1 MDVRSDENKS
11 ILYQILSNHP
21 LKNIN
26 HDRFIKA
33 LENQVFLVHK
43 DRFKFKNNL
52 VEMNKEIIR
61 RFSVIENDIKNNT
74 KNNTKNTT
82 KNSTKNNTKNSTNN
96 TPISKKQIKN
106 LKLDRP
112 VVTRKDNK
120 NAFDSKLKNRQD
132 EFSQLVNPQKP
143 KEIDFSDKANEDDI
157 PSIDST
163 LAEREKELRMAMKS
177 YNSESAAKWIGNK
190 ELSKNIKID
199 NNSQIEL
206 KPEVIKKKVTFKEP
220 ETRETIKTE
229 NLSSDQENNSFLS
242 KLKKKSSQNNSKK
255 TLVIPELVSLD
266 IKKQIQNIILAQKN
280 LTQQIENLLI
290 SIDN

>member
-26 HDRFIKA
+26 HDHFIKA

-82 KNSTKNNTKNSTNN
+82 KNSTNN

-120 NAFDSKLKNRQD
+120 NAFASKLKNRQD
-132 EFSQLVNPQKP
+132 EISQLVNPQKP

-199 NNSQIEL
+199 NNSKLEL

-229 NLSSDQENNSFLS
+229 NLSSDQENNRFLS
-242 KLKKKSSQNNSKK
+242 KLKKKSSQNNSNK
-255 TLVIPELVSLD
+255 TLDIPESVSLD